1 MTPRRVTRATM
12 PLPCAALETYLEKL
26 RDHAEARSGINNA
39 VRTNFL
45 RAVSLEPLPAFLLD
59 SELFLTIARPD
70 DDLPISHTPERPIP
84 AILRRL
90 IEHGNRKELWM
101 ALSEQVVR
109 LRELSE
115 ELDDEANAVEPV
127 QLEMSELASP
137 VTLDTADALAA
148 ELGRWHEAVVA
159 TMDRHRDAAG
169 VGISGARYA
178 AAWCYVLEAYRIC
191 KSRARRAQRS

>member
-137 VTLDTADALAA
+137 ETLDTADALAA

-169 VGISGARYA
+169 VGISGAQYA